1 MNKRENER
9 AIRDWKRYVWNRT
22 VYICIYIYIYICKS
36 SRTEAFDIA
45 LLSDYVIVFVRS
57 PPPYG
62 RRVGKSVTVKKIL
75 SRFQDWPGSRLE
87 KRGEARRG
95 ETKKKDKKERCPV
108 DNHHGY
114 LLCSQRTLENGFDTK
129 IYFRYSRY
137 YFHDRFILNG
147 ESLKLNLRSK

>member
-1 MNKRENER
+1 METLRLKSHG
-9 AIRDWKRYVWNRT
+9 IYMH
-22 VYICIYIYIYICKS
+22 IYIYIYICKS

-75 SRFQDWPGSRLE
+75 SRFQDWPDSRLE

-114 LLCSQRTLENGFDTK
+114 CSQRILENGSIQK
-129 IYFRYSRY
+129 
-137 YFHDRFILNG
+137 FISDITRDIISTIDLF
-147 ESLKLNLRSK
+147 